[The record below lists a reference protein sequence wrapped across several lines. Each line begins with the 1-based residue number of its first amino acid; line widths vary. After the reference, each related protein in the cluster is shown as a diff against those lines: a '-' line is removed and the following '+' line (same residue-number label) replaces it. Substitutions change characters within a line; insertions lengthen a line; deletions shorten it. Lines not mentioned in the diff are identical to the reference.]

1 MGKACSMYG
10 QKRSTWSV
18 LEGNLY
24 GRDRLEEVSLD
35 GRKILKRIINIRNW
49 NRRPKTG
56 YIAAGQGR
64 DAGHYKQDNEFSS

>member
-1 MGKACSMYG
+1 
-10 QKRSTWSV
+10 
-18 LEGNLY
+18 
-24 GRDRLEEVSLD
+24 LEEVSLD